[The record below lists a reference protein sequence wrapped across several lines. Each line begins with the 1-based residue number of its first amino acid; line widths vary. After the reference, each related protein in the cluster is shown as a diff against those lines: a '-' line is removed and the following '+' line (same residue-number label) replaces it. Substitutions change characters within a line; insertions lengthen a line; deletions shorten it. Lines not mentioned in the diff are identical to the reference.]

1 MSKPAFHLDSIRS
14 DTVKLYPR
22 PWHISHKREHLVD
35 SKYER
40 SDRIPIMDAYG
51 VKICDVENK
60 GLAEFICNAINGV
73 RLPLANTKP
82 PEPIR
87 TEGFAT
93 VDVRHEF

>member
-1 MSKPAFHLDSIRS
+1 MVNFRSKTKEIKMSNGK
-14 DTVKLYPR
+14 YPR

-60 GLAEFICNAINGV
+60 DLAEYICDAINGV
-73 RLPLANTKP
+73 RLPLTGWH
-82 PEPIR
+82 
-87 TEGFAT
+87 T
-93 VDVRHEF
+93 D

>member
-1 MSKPAFHLDSIRS
+1 MNYLEGDQYR
-14 DTVKLYPR
+14 KLYPR

-60 GLAEFICNAINGV
+60 DIAHFICDAINGV
-73 RLPLANTKP
+73 RLPASK
-82 PEPIR
+82 R
-87 TEGFAT
+87 
-93 VDVRHEF
+93 